1 MIASMELTNLLY
13 GAGAVAVAIVVSA
26 VAVLRYRRPKSLEAG
41 IEMFSREL
49 KALEP
54 DGASGATVV
63 PSGRPREG
71 DVGPAGGGVPI
82 RGGAPVRGSAAQGAG
97 GAMRGAT
104 VIPMPGRTRVVSDD
118 VAGRDEALSPS
129 PNREHEPG

>member
-1 MIASMELTNLLY
+1 MIASMQLTNLLY
-13 GAGAVAVAIVVSA
+13 GVGAVAVAIVVSA
-26 VAVLRYRRPKSLEAG
+26 LIVLRHRRPKSLEAG

-63 PSGRPREG
+63 P
-71 DVGPAGGGVPI
+71 GPSPTGGGV
-82 RGGAPVRGSAAQGAG
+82 PVRGSAATGAG

-104 VIPMPGRTRVVSDD
+104 VIPMPSR
-118 VAGRDEALSPS
+118 AGRDGARSPS
-129 PNREHEPG
+129 PDREHEPG